1 MPRTSQFVPK
11 GSTPNTP
18 THYPVVDQ
26 PNTPSMESNAMA
38 LAEKAGNA
46 PGNAPV
52 DPHGTPALLRTEH
65 EINAGKE
72 AIARHQESLNAAR
85 ERSQQE
91 NAPAEEQN
99 RDRLLGVDELEDG
112 TPFVRDVTTDMTPVT
127 LEDGSQARVPKRV
140 ADEARARTHAR
151 SADMGT
157 GKMARGVDPRDP
169 KVRQEEYSPDLDRN
183 TPKGPATMGVAEG
196 EQVGPTGTEPNPDN
210 ARLP

>member
-46 PGNAPV
+46 PGNAPT
-52 DPHGTPALLRTEH
+52 DPHGTPALLRTQD
-65 EINAGKE
+65 EIKAGQE
-72 AIARHQESLNAAR
+72 AVGRHTEALNAAR
-85 ERSQQE
+85 ERSQQAQ
-91 NAPAEEQN
+91 NEEQN
-99 RDRLLGVDELEDG
+99 RDDALGVEELEDG
-112 TPFVRDVTTDMTPVT
+112 TPFVRDATADMTPVT

-140 ADEARARTHAR
+140 ADEARARNFSR
-151 SADMGT
+151 SADIGT

-183 TPKGPATMGVAEG
+183 TPKGPATMGVAKNEG
-196 EQVGPTGTEPNPDN
+196 QGPTGEEPNPEN
-210 ARLP
+210 ARVP